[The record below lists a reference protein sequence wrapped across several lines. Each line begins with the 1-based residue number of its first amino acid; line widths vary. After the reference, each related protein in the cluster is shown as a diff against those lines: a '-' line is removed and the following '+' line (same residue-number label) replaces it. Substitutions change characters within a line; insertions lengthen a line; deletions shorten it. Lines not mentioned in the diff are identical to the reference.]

1 MIEEPQEMEDEVVI
15 VINRRVNKARQL
27 GCKETIHRYSRR
39 SSALKLVVMSN
50 RGRMLLDSTNFPI

>member
-1 MIEEPQEMEDEVVI
+1 MEDEVVI

-50 RGRMLLDSTNFPI
+50 RGRMLLDSTNFPL

>member
-1 MIEEPQEMEDEVVI
+1 MVI
-15 VINRRVNKARQL
+15 HKRVNLARQL

-50 RGRMLLDSTNFPI
+50 RGRMLLDSTTFPI